1 MPDSLSAGLRSSPPE
16 KQASNLE
23 PRTPLRIL
31 MLAPTPYFADR
42 GCHVRIFEEARTLIR
57 QGCDVRILT
66 YHIGRDMDGIPTERI
81 PNIPW
86 YRRLSAGPS
95 WQKPLLDILLL
106 FKVLSV
112 ARSFRPRILHAHLHE
127 GACIALLLRP
137 LLGIP
142 LVMDFQGSL
151 TTECRDH
158 GFFRAGSLLERLFAV
173 VERTVNRYA
182 DAIITSSTQG
192 ADQLVMEWGVP
203 AQRVSAVIDGVD
215 TERFYPHSR
224 REARRRLGID
234 ETIPLVV
241 YLGVLNSY
249 QGVDLLLESV
259 RILKGRGAS
268 VRFLIMGYPEEVYRE
283 RARSMGL
290 DDMLTFTGRIDYDQ
304 AALYLSAGDLA
315 VSPKLSLS
323 EANGKLFNYMA
334 CGLPTLVFDTPVNRE
349 ILADSGV
356 YAVHGDAADL
366 ARKMAELLGD
376 DRRLAK
382 LSCAVRDR
390 ALREHSWDSRGAAIM
405 GLYQRLLEP
414 SAATGGRAG
423 CQAKRKSEGMK
434 K

>member
-1 MPDSLSAGLRSSPPE
+1 
-16 KQASNLE
+16 
-23 PRTPLRIL
+23 

-66 YHIGRDMDGIPTERI
+66 YHLGRDMDGIPTERI

-192 ADQLVMEWGVP
+192 ADQLVKEWGVP
-203 AQRVSAVIDGVD
+203 EQRVSAVIDGVD
-215 TERFYPHSR
+215 TERFYPHPR
-224 REARRRLGID
+224 REARRRLGLD
-234 ETIPLVV
+234 ETMPLVV

-259 RILKGRGAS
+259 RVLKGRGAS

-423 CQAKRKSEGMK
+423 CQTKRKSEGMK